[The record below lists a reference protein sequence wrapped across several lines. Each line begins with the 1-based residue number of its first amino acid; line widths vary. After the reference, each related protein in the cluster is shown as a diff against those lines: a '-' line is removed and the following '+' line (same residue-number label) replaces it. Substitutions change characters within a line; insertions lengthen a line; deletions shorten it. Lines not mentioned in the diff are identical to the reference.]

1 MIIEIDYIVCQIIP
15 VVRQTKKMAD
25 HCENKKQADKKDV
38 NSHGENSQRQIGD
51 GSVSTNNNNQT
62 SLIETLC
69 TEQHN
74 SKRR

>member
-1 MIIEIDYIVCQIIP
+1 MDINYIVCQIIP

-25 HCENKKQADKKDV
+25 HCENKKQATKKDV
-38 NSHGENSQRQIGD
+38 NSHGENSQIQISD
-51 GSVSTNNNNQT
+51 NHNHNNQT